1 MNTASKRMKYYISG
15 PMTGY
20 PEKNFPAFFEMEE
33 TMIDMGI
40 DIKDIFNPARL
51 ETGLKPWSGYLK
63 DDLTALMSCDVVVLL
78 EGWPNSRGALLEV
91 FNAYALDI
99 EFYGTENDFIDREII
114 KKILDRNID
123 LILDGN
129 SAKCAYKEYDLM
141 GGPTD
146 EWCEENGYFDEPNE
160 EDEKSYKEEVKKYH
174 EGFSYSVGE
183 GDEWWN
189 RWKEM
194 GKPWVEDS
202 EETTEKSILEEAEEL
217 TGGARQEQYGHPIV
231 NFQNIADLWNK
242 FINGKYES
250 WIELTPEDVGFLMVL
265 VKVAREMHTP
275 KRDNL
280 IDGAG
285 YFNTIQMIRDHNKN
299 TETFS
304 DLY

>member
-1 MNTASKRMKYYISG
+1 MKYYISG

-20 PEKNFPAFFEMEE
+20 PEKNYPAFFEMEE
-33 TMIDMGI
+33 TMVDMGI

-51 ETGLKPWSGYLK
+51 ETGLKTWSGYLK
-63 DDLTALMSCDVVVLL
+63 EDLEALMKCEVVVLL
-78 EGWPNSRGALLEV
+78 DGWSRSRGALLEV
-91 FNAYALDI
+91 FNAYALGID
-99 EFYGTENDFIDREII
+99 FYGMKNDFIDRETI

-123 LILDGN
+123 LILEGN
-129 SAKCAYKEYDLM
+129 SSKYAYKEYDLM
-141 GGPTD
+141 GGPD
-146 EWCEENGYFDEPNE
+146 EWCEEDEN
-160 EDEKSYKEEVKKYH
+160 SYKEEVKKYYK
-174 EGFSYSVGE
+174 GFSVGE

-189 RWKEM
+189 DWKEM
-194 GKPWVEDS
+194 AKPWVEDS

-231 NFQNIADLWNK
+231 NFQNIADLWNT

-275 KRDNL
+275 KKDNL
-280 IDGAG
+280 VDGAG
-285 YFNTIQMIRDHNKN
+285 YFNTIQMIRNEIKN
-299 TETFS
+299 RETFS